1 MIDNGK
7 LVTLLADVQA
17 PFVIRLI
24 QGCSLVRILKMLNI
38 KRKFAPQWKTRI
50 LVRYSF
56 SSIIFAHKNQFLNI

>member
-38 KRKFAPQWKTRI
+38 KKRNLHHSGKPEF
-50 LVRYSF
+50 
-56 SSIIFAHKNQFLNI
+56 